1 MTPDEYVY
9 TVIQKYA
16 VATGPQ
22 SPVVSAATS
31 VKTLAEEWAANALR
45 SVSVSGSFAKGTA
58 VSSSLAGGSDV
69 DLFISLK
76 AENTEIMKDLYE
88 KLFHWLA
95 EKGWAPK
102 RQNVS
107 IGLSYGNVAVDLVP
121 AKYQA
126 GSLEDHTIYVR
137 RGDTWKKTNV
147 LTHATYVGQS
157 RRLAEI
163 KALKIWKRLHG
174 LDFLSFYVELFAI
187 RALSDNSTTSVAE
200 NVRIVLQAIAG
211 NLGQWRIQDPAN
223 TNNIISDQHTVAE
236 KAKIAAQA
244 AKSLQV
250 PNWGQIIW

>member
-1 MTPDEYVY
+1 MLTIFRRHLRACID
-9 TVIQKYA
+9 QR
-16 VATGPQ
+16 G
-22 SPVVSAATS
+22 
-31 VKTLAEEWAANALR
+31 VKPRDFKKCACPIHVE
-45 SVSVSGSFAKGTA
+45 G
-58 VSSSLAGGSDV
+58 SLAGEKIRRAL
-69 DLFISLK
+69 DLTSW
-76 AENTEIMKDLYE
+76 ETMKDLYE
-88 KLFHWLA
+88 KLFHCLA

-107 IGLSYGNVAVDLVP
+107 IGLSYGSVAVDLVP

-126 GSLEDHTIYVR
+126 GSLEDHALYVR

-147 LTHATYVGQS
+147 LTHATYVGKS
-157 RRLAEI
+157 GRLAEI

-187 RALSDNSTTSVAE
+187 RALNENSTTFVAA
-200 NVRIVLQAIAG
+200 NVQIVLRAIAN

-223 TNNIISDQHTVAE
+223 TNNIISDQHTAAE

-250 PNWGQIIW
+250 QSWGEIIW